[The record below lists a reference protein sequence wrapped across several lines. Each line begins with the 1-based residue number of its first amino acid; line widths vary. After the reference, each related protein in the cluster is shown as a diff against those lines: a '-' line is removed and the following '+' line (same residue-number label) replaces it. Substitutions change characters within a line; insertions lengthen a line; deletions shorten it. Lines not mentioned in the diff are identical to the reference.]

1 MSALRLDACSN
12 LQRIPPIDRQ
22 EACRD
27 GFASALDRAKAV
39 AVLDEF
45 VHEENE
51 FVAPGAA
58 GAALK
63 KKVSIKKVPDVQEP
77 KVSDAMLLERDEIV
91 SD

>member
-1 MSALRLDACSN
+1 MDACSN

-45 VHEENE
+45 VHEEND
-51 FVAPGAA
+51 FVAPDAA
-58 GAALK
+58 GAAAPK
-63 KKVSIKKVPDVQEP
+63 KKVSIKKAPDVQEP
-77 KVSDAMLLERDEIV
+77 KVSGGDAARARRDRQ
-91 SD
+91 